1 MGMINNKW
9 FQAGVVLLVVSFL
22 ANEDEAAAAGT
33 GFLAMLF
40 VFVPKLRKMA
50 KLDTIIAVKETPKK
64 TKRGVSA
71 KGEESL
77 SVDSLD
83 SYGESNASLKSQ
95 DTWLEMSNTLWGGG
109 EHRYPDWITE
119 ANENCTEEAWEYFKS
134 IEDKVENDEAFAK
147 KIEQEFDLSA
157 YEKFR
162 PKETDWI
169 DDAINA
175 YINRA
180 QSMPNFEKKYRK
192 S

>member
-9 FQAGVVLLVVSFL
+9 FQAGVVLLMVGFL
-22 ANEDEAAAAGT
+22 ANEDETAAAGT

-77 SVDSLD
+77 SVDNLD
-83 SYGESNASLKSQ
+83 SYDESNASLKSQ
-95 DTWLEMSNTLWGGG
+95 DAWLEMSNTLWGGG